1 MPEALLLV
9 FSDASSQ
16 GEEDAYNAWYRDVHI
31 PEVMAHVPQIVS
43 AKRYV
48 VAPDAAPEPLGGR
61 RYLAVYRIEADD
73 PQAAV
78 ATLQERVADG
88 SIGMHPALRTD
99 PPPLSLLYV
108 PLEGEE

>member
-9 FSDASSQ
+9 FSDPSSP
-16 GEEDAYNAWYRDVHI
+16 GDEEAFNAWYDNVHI
-31 PEVMAHVPQIVS
+31 PEVLANVPQIVG
-43 AKRYV
+43 AQRYA
-48 VAPDAAPEPLGGR
+48 VAPGTAPESPGRR

-88 SIGMHPALRTD
+88 SIGMHPALQID

-108 PLEGEE
+108 PLDGEK